1 MCNSL
6 KNSICIVLLF
16 TCFFVSVLGAKANN
30 FSTPEV
36 DRTYSY
42 LFLEAVNQKESGNY
56 SAAYDLLIQA
66 VKYKPTAAPAFYE
79 LAQLSYILQDLN
91 AAEEFLV
98 KAVKLDPENYWYS
111 LAAVNAYIQKE
122 DKKDAISL
130 LESMR
135 TQFPG
140 RDDVLFMLIDI
151 YTKEGKYPNVISLL
165 DSLEERFGK
174 NEQLSM
180 EKFRMFLYLEDK
192 ERAIEE
198 IEGLII
204 EYPAELKY
212 RVVLGD
218 LYLQLGMEEQALDC
232 YEMVLS
238 KDPENPIALYSLASY
253 YQKKGEREKQKESLD
268 KLLLNKKTDSQVKLN
283 VMRQLILQNE
293 QEATKDSMNIISLFN
308 EVLAID
314 EFDDQL
320 PMLYAQY
327 LMSKN
332 MRDEA
337 KPVLEHVLQLDPS
350 NSAVRLM
357 LVGEA
362 LSKENPKEVIGLC
375 EPAMITNPD
384 RIEFYFYLVLAYLT
398 EDRFDEAIEVG
409 EKAKKLIDEE
419 TPKELSSHI
428 YSMLGDSYYR
438 RGEKELMY
446 EAYDKAIELNS
457 SNWGTLNNY
466 AYYLSVDR
474 KELDKAE
481 EMSYQAIKAEP
492 QNPTFLD
499 TYAWILFQKGEFEQA
514 RIYIDEALKHET
526 EPSAAIQEHA
536 GDIYYKLGEVD
547 LALTFWKKASELG
560 DASALLLNKIKQRKY
575 LAK

>member
-98 KAVKLDPENYWYS
+98 KAVKFDPENYWYS

-151 YTKEGKYPNVISLL
+151 YTKEGKYPKVISLL

-293 QEATKDSMNIISLFN
+293 QEATKDSMKIISLFN

>member
-151 YTKEGKYPNVISLL
+151 YTKEGKYPKVISLL

-253 YQKKGEREKQKESLD
+253 YQKKGERKKQKESLD

-293 QEATKDSMNIISLFN
+293 QEATKDSMKIISLFN

>member
-16 TCFFVSVLGAKANN
+16 TCFFVSVLGTKANN
-30 FSTPEV
+30 FSTQEV

-151 YTKEGKYPNVISLL
+151 YTKEGKYPKVISLL

-293 QEATKDSMNIISLFN
+293 QEATKDSMKIISLFN

>member
-151 YTKEGKYPNVISLL
+151 YTKEGKYPKVISLL

-293 QEATKDSMNIISLFN
+293 QEATKDSMKIISLFN

-350 NSAVRLM
+350 NSVVRLM